1 MINGASIPETT
12 LCFYRFQKCIQ
23 LFGHLV
29 YLEGGKNEHN
39 KMKEIATIYF
49 QENISLFPTP
59 KKKRKKKRE
68 NEKKIGGLGSSN
80 RFATLIEKK
89 IGLEHKTTI

>member
-59 KKKRKKKRE
+59 KKKEKKKERMRR
-68 NEKKIGGLGSSN
+68 KLVDLDLPTGLQ
-80 RFATLIEKK
+80 
-89 IGLEHKTTI
+89 H